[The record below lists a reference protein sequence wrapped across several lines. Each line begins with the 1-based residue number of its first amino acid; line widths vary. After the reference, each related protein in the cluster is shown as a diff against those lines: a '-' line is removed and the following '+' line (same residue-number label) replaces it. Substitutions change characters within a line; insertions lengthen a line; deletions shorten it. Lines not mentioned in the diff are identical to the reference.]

1 MMKRDNDET
10 MLQILDDTETEIDGI
25 KKFGQ
30 ENKGLVEEMGRRSK
44 ADLQLYKGNV
54 QDIGGE
60 IERLNRQIQ
69 EKKAVHEKK
78 LVQVTE
84 LESVIAD

>member
-44 ADLQLYKGNV
+44 ADLQSYKGNV

-78 LVQVTE
+78 L
-84 LESVIAD
+84 I

>member
-44 ADLQLYKGNV
+44 ADL
-54 QDIGGE
+54 
-60 IERLNRQIQ
+60 
-69 EKKAVHEKK
+69 
-78 LVQVTE
+78 
-84 LESVIAD
+84 